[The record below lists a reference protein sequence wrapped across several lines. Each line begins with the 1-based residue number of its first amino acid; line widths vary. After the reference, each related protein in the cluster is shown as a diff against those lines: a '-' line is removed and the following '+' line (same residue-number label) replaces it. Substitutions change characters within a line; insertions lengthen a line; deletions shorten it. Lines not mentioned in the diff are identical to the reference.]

1 VKKTFFLFSAIG
13 LGVLLS
19 PPSHAASVN
28 EIIVLSGAVPA
39 TNVACNPNPLPTLTA
54 PLAAGTVLCAITVT
68 PSTWSG
74 TLALSGANAPAFTLL
89 QPSPGVYDLAVGSAP
104 LATPESYTVIVTASP

>member
-1 VKKTFFLFSAIG
+1 M
-13 LGVLLS
+13 LLAV
-19 PPSHAASVN
+19 PAARASSVN

-39 TNVACNPNPLPTLTA
+39 TVVSCNPNPLPQLTA
-54 PLAAGTVLCAITVT
+54 PLPAGTVLCSITVA

-89 QPSPGVYDLAVGSAP
+89 QPTPGVYELAVGSAP
-104 LATPESYTVIVTASP
+104 LATPESYTVIITASP